1 MGDVGKPIFEA
12 VAEQVR
18 VPLVDA
24 DRDQVWQCI
33 ADGHIGWTGPHFRD
47 GCMGG
52 KNLEILIVMDGE
64 SFEGPIRR
72 LPIA

>member
-1 MGDVGKPIFEA
+1 MGDVGKPIFEV

-24 DRDQVWQCI
+24 ERDQAWRCI
-33 ADGHIGWTGPHFRD
+33 ADGHIDRTGPHFGHR
-47 GCMGG
+47 CMGG
-52 KNLEILIVMDGE
+52 ENLEILIVVDGE
-64 SFEGPIRR
+64 CFEGPIRR